1 MTKILA
7 ITGGVGGAKLALGLS
22 KILTPDELLFL
33 VNTGDDFQHLGLEI
47 SPDLDSLLYALS
59 GKNNPEL
66 GWGRA
71 NETWACISELEELGA
86 DSWFRLGDRD
96 LALHLVRTQMLNQG
110 ATLQNVADRLSESLG
125 IDHRIAPMSNDKIST
140 TVNTPNGKLAFQE
153 YFVREQCEPAVIDFD
168 FEGIDNSKPN
178 PVVMSWL
185 DECDGIIICP
195 SNPYVS
201 VDTILSVP
209 KYRDAFQSKPVI
221 AVSPIVGGLAIKG
234 PAAKMMTEL
243 GVPPTPIAVAKHY
256 GSLLSGFVLDQT
268 DHEQAKDIPIPSI
281 VTQTIMLT
289 LQDRIGLAEQCVR
302 FLEELT

>member
-168 FEGIDNSKPN
+168 FEGIEKSTPN

-289 LQDRIGLAEQCVR
+289 LHDRIALAEQCVR
-302 FLEELT
+302 FLEEMT

>member
-110 ATLQNVADRLSESLG
+110 ATLQKVADRLSESLG

-140 TVNTPNGKLAFQE
+140 TVNTPNGKLTFQE

-168 FEGIDNSKPN
+168 FEVIEKATPN

-209 KYRDAFQSKPVI
+209 KYRDAFQAKPVI

-234 PAAKMMTEL
+234 PAAKMMPEL

-289 LQDRIGLAEQCVR
+289 LQDRIALAEQCVR
-302 FLEELT
+302 FLEEIT

>member
-22 KILTPDELLFL
+22 KILNPNELLFL

-47 SPDLDSLLYALS
+47 SPDLDSLIYALS

-96 LALHLVRTQMLNQG
+96 LALHLVRTQMLSQG
-110 ATLQNVADRLSESLG
+110 ATLQKVADRLCESLG

-168 FEGIDNSKPN
+168 FEGIENSKPN

-256 GSLLSGFVLDQT
+256 GTLLSGFVLDQT

-289 LQDRIGLAEQCVR
+289 LQDRVALAEQCVR
-302 FLEELT
+302 FLEEIT

>member
-22 KILTPDELLFL
+22 KILNPDELLFL

-110 ATLQNVADRLSESLG
+110 ATLQNVADRLCESLG

-168 FEGIDNSKPN
+168 FEGIENSKPN

-268 DHEQAKDIPIPSI
+268 DHEQAKDIAIPSI

>member
-22 KILTPDELLFL
+22 KILNPDELLFL

-168 FEGIDNSKPN
+168 FEGIEKSTPN

-234 PAAKMMTEL
+234 PAAKMMKEL

>member
-110 ATLQNVADRLSESLG
+110 ATLQNVTDRLSESLG

-168 FEGIDNSKPN
+168 FEGIENSKPN

-234 PAAKMMTEL
+234 PAAKMMKEL

-289 LQDRIGLAEQCVR
+289 LQDRIALAEQCVR
-302 FLEELT
+302 FLEEMT

>member
-1 MTKILA
+1 MAKILA

-168 FEGIDNSKPN
+168 FEGIEKSTPN

-302 FLEELT
+302 FLEEMT

>member
-110 ATLQNVADRLSESLG
+110 ATLQKVADRLSESLG

-168 FEGIDNSKPN
+168 FEGIENSTPN

-234 PAAKMMTEL
+234 PAAKMMKEL

>member
-22 KILTPDELLFL
+22 KILTPDELLLL

-110 ATLQNVADRLSESLG
+110 ATLQKVADRLSESLG

-168 FEGIDNSKPN
+168 FEGIENSKPN

-234 PAAKMMTEL
+234 PAAKMMKEL

-256 GSLLSGFVLDQT
+256 GSLLSGCVLDQT

-289 LQDRIGLAEQCVR
+289 LQDRIALAEQCVR
-302 FLEELT
+302 FLEEMT

>member
-22 KILTPDELLFL
+22 KILNPDELLFL

-168 FEGIDNSKPN
+168 FEGIEKSTPN

-289 LQDRIGLAEQCVR
+289 LQDRIALAEQCVR
-302 FLEELT
+302 FLEEMT

>member
-1 MTKILA
+1 MAKILA

-71 NETWACISELEELGA
+71 DETWACISELEELGA

-110 ATLQNVADRLSESLG
+110 ATLQKVADRLSKSLG

-168 FEGIDNSKPN
+168 FEGIENSKPN

-234 PAAKMMTEL
+234 PAAKMMKEL

-289 LQDRIGLAEQCVR
+289 LQDRVALAEQCVR
-302 FLEELT
+302 FLEEIT

>member
-110 ATLQNVADRLSESLG
+110 ATLQNVADRLSKSLG

-168 FEGIDNSKPN
+168 FEGIENSTPN

-234 PAAKMMTEL
+234 PAAKMMKEL

-268 DHEQAKDIPIPSI
+268 DHEQAKDIAIPSI

-289 LQDRIGLAEQCVR
+289 LQDRIALAEQCVR
-302 FLEELT
+302 FLEEIT

>member
-168 FEGIDNSKPN
+168 FEGIENSKPN

-289 LQDRIGLAEQCVR
+289 LQDRIALAEQCVR
-302 FLEELT
+302 FLEEMT

>member
-168 FEGIDNSKPN
+168 FEGIEKSTPN

>member
-168 FEGIDNSKPN
+168 FEGIEKSTPN

-289 LQDRIGLAEQCVR
+289 LQDRIRLAEQCVR

>member
-168 FEGIDNSKPN
+168 FEGIENSTPN

-289 LQDRIGLAEQCVR
+289 LQDRIALAEQCVR
-302 FLEELT
+302 FLEEMT

>member
-22 KILTPDELLFL
+22 KILNPDELLFL

-168 FEGIDNSKPN
+168 FEGIEKSTPN

-243 GVPPTPIAVAKHY
+243 GIPPTPIAVAKHY

>member
-96 LALHLVRTQMLNQG
+96 LALHLLRTQMLNQG
-110 ATLQNVADRLSESLG
+110 ATLQNVADRLSKSLG

-168 FEGIDNSKPN
+168 FEGIENSKPN

-234 PAAKMMTEL
+234 PAAKMMKEL

-289 LQDRIGLAEQCVR
+289 LQDRIALAEQCVR
-302 FLEELT
+302 FLEEIT

>member
-110 ATLQNVADRLSESLG
+110 ATLQNVADRLCESLG

-168 FEGIDNSKPN
+168 FEGIEKSTPN

-289 LQDRIGLAEQCVR
+289 LQDRIALAEQCVR
-302 FLEELT
+302 FLEEMT

>member
-71 NETWACISELEELGA
+71 NETWACINELEELGA

-168 FEGIDNSKPN
+168 FEGIENSKPN

-209 KYRDAFQSKPVI
+209 KYRDAFQSKPMI
-221 AVSPIVGGLAIKG
+221 AVSPIIGGLAIKG
-234 PAAKMMTEL
+234 PAAKMMKEL

-289 LQDRIGLAEQCVR
+289 LEDRIALAEQCVR
-302 FLEELT
+302 FLEEIT

>member
-22 KILTPDELLFL
+22 KILNPDELLFL

-153 YFVREQCEPAVIDFD
+153 YFVREQCEPLVIDFD
-168 FEGIDNSKPN
+168 FEGIEKSTPN

>member
-22 KILTPDELLFL
+22 KILNPDELLFL

-140 TVNTPNGKLAFQE
+140 TVNTPNGKLAIQE

-168 FEGIDNSKPN
+168 FEGIEKSTPN

>member
-22 KILTPDELLFL
+22 KILNPDELLFL

-168 FEGIDNSKPN
+168 FEGIENSKPN

-302 FLEELT
+302 FLEELI

>member
-110 ATLQNVADRLSESLG
+110 ATLQKVADRLSESLG

-168 FEGIDNSKPN
+168 FEGIENSKPN

-185 DECDGIIICP
+185 DECHGIIICP

-234 PAAKMMTEL
+234 PAAKMMKEL

-289 LQDRIGLAEQCVR
+289 LQDRIALAEQCVR
-302 FLEELT
+302 FLEEMT

>member
-1 MTKILA
+1 MPKILA

-153 YFVREQCEPAVIDFD
+153 YFVREQCEPAVIDFA
-168 FEGIDNSKPN
+168 FEGIEKSTPN

-234 PAAKMMTEL
+234 PAAKMMKEL

-289 LQDRIGLAEQCVR
+289 LQDRIALAEQCVR
-302 FLEELT
+302 FLEEMT

>member
-110 ATLQNVADRLSESLG
+110 ATLQNVADRLCESLG

-168 FEGIDNSKPN
+168 FEGIEKSTPN

>member
-22 KILTPDELLFL
+22 KVLTSDEVLFL

-47 SPDLDSLLYALS
+47 SPDLDSLIYALS
-59 GKNNPEL
+59 GTNNPEL
-66 GWGRA
+66 GWGRE
-71 NETWACISELEELGA
+71 NETWACITELEALGA
-86 DSWFRLGDRD
+86 ESWFRLGDRD
-96 LALHLVRTQMLNQG
+96 LALHIVRTQMLNQG
-110 ATLQNVADRLSESLG
+110 ATLQDVADKLCKALG
-125 IDHRIAPMSNDKIST
+125 VDHRIAPMSNDKIST
-140 TVNTPNGKLAFQE
+140 TVNTADGKLPFQE
-153 YFVREQCEPAVIDFD
+153 YFVREKCEPTVIDFH
-168 FEGIDNSKPN
+168 FEGIEKSNPN

-209 KYRDAFQSKPVI
+209 QYREVFQSKPVI

-234 PAAKMMTEL
+234 PAAKMMQEL
-243 GVPPTPIAVAKHY
+243 GVPPTPTAVAKHY

-289 LQDRIGLAEQCVR
+289 LQDRIALAEQCVR
-302 FLEELT
+302 FLEEMT

>member
-96 LALHLVRTQMLNQG
+96 LALHLVRTQMLSQG
-110 ATLQNVADRLSESLG
+110 ATLQNVADRLCESLG

-168 FEGIDNSKPN
+168 FEGIENSKPN

-234 PAAKMMTEL
+234 PAAKMMKEL

-302 FLEELT
+302 FLEELI

>member
-22 KILTPDELLFL
+22 KILNPDELLFL

-168 FEGIDNSKPN
+168 FEGIENSKPN

-234 PAAKMMTEL
+234 PAAKMMKEL

-302 FLEELT
+302 FLEEIT

>member
-168 FEGIDNSKPN
+168 FEGIENSKPN

-234 PAAKMMTEL
+234 PAAKMMKEL

-268 DHEQAKDIPIPSI
+268 DHEQAKDIAIPSI

-302 FLEELT
+302 FLEELI

>member
-110 ATLQNVADRLSESLG
+110 ATLQKVADRLSESLG

-140 TVNTPNGKLAFQE
+140 TVNTPNAKLAFQE
-153 YFVREQCEPAVIDFD
+153 YFVREQSEPAVIDFD
-168 FEGIDNSKPN
+168 FEGIEKSTPN

-302 FLEELT
+302 FLEEIT

>member
-22 KILTPDELLFL
+22 KILNPDELLFL

-110 ATLQNVADRLSESLG
+110 ATLQNVADRLSESLR

-168 FEGIDNSKPN
+168 FEGIEKSTPN

-289 LQDRIGLAEQCVR
+289 LQDRIALAEQCVR
-302 FLEELT
+302 FLEEMT

>member
-96 LALHLVRTQMLNQG
+96 LALHLVRTQMLSQG
-110 ATLQNVADRLSESLG
+110 ATLQNVADRLCESLG

-168 FEGIDNSKPN
+168 FEGIEKSTPN

-289 LQDRIGLAEQCVR
+289 LQDRIALAEQCVR
-302 FLEELT
+302 FLEEMT

>member
-22 KILTPDELLFL
+22 KILNPDELLFL

-140 TVNTPNGKLAFQE
+140 TVNTSNGKLAFQE

-168 FEGIDNSKPN
+168 FEGIEKSTPN

>member
-22 KILTPDELLFL
+22 KILNPDELLFL

-168 FEGIDNSKPN
+168 FEGIEKSTPN

-268 DHEQAKDIPIPSI
+268 DHEQAKDIAIPSI

-289 LQDRIGLAEQCVR
+289 LQDRIALAEQCVR
-302 FLEELT
+302 FLEEIT

>member
-47 SPDLDSLLYALS
+47 SPDLDSLIYALS

-168 FEGIDNSKPN
+168 FEGIEKSTPN

-289 LQDRIGLAEQCVR
+289 LQDRIALAEQCVR
-302 FLEELT
+302 FLEEIT

>member
-22 KILTPDELLFL
+22 KILNPDELLFL

-168 FEGIDNSKPN
+168 FEGIEKSTPN

-234 PAAKMMTEL
+234 PAAKMMTEF

-289 LQDRIGLAEQCVR
+289 LQDRIALAEQCVR
-302 FLEELT
+302 FLEEMT

>member
-71 NETWACISELEELGA
+71 DETWACISELEELGA

-96 LALHLVRTQMLNQG
+96 LALHLMRTQMLNQG
-110 ATLQNVADRLSESLG
+110 ATLQNVADRLSESLR

-168 FEGIDNSKPN
+168 FEGIEKSTPN

-234 PAAKMMTEL
+234 PAAKMMKEL

-289 LQDRIGLAEQCVR
+289 LQDRIALAEQCVR
-302 FLEELT
+302 FLEEMT

>member
-22 KILTPDELLFL
+22 KILNPDELLFL

-96 LALHLVRTQMLNQG
+96 LALHLVRTQMLSQG
-110 ATLQNVADRLSESLG
+110 ATLQNVADRLCESLG

-168 FEGIDNSKPN
+168 FEGIENSKPN

-234 PAAKMMTEL
+234 PAAKMMKEL

-302 FLEELT
+302 FLEELI